1 MKIKNKKIII
11 NSDKYLMFSIFIFI
25 LFFISTIDAM
35 AGISTNLLT
44 ENATNITDTEATL
57 RGTLNPG
64 GFANVYFRYS
74 PLEKPPVFCNDI
86 YGSRMRATDEI
97 PISGN
102 AKKGVSLNVVGLSS
116 YTKYYYCIVGSND
129 SGIAYGGVK
138 FFQTLLTSGDINN
151 VSVTTKNAL
160 VVNSTSAYLNGNYS
174 ATISAETYFR
184 LKKDGA
190 EWQNQKF
197 GLQQHSGGTSGSTSY
212 LLKELS
218 PNTVYQFK
226 AVIKS
231 KTSDEAV
238 AGATLTFNTKSVGV
252 IGPGTSEGGIGYTTS
267 CTNTESDINCNGTS
281 GLSVE
286 FGMETGTG
294 TNNIGIETGTGT
306 ENPSNLILGQTATPP
321 ADAIVRYHE
330 GIETVFTRQI
340 MANTELARTYGY
352 QGGVDLQTF
361 AWNLSDLLARTFG
374 YVNSRGKE
382 IRVSQPDIAAY
393 QLYVVNGILT
403 VYEYYDSQIV
413 NIQKIT
419 DVLRNKYEY
428 EYYFQK

>member
-1 MKIKNKKIII
+1 MEIKNKKTII
-11 NSDKYLMFSIFIFI
+11 NLYKYTIFVVFI
-25 LFFISTIDAM
+25 LFFISAIDTM
-35 AGISTNLLT
+35 AGISVNLLT
-44 ENATNITDTEATL
+44 ENATNITNTGATL

-102 AKKGVSLNVVGLSS
+102 VKKEVSFNVVNLSP

-138 FFQTLLTSGDINN
+138 FFQTLLTSGI
-151 VSVTTKNAL
+151 SVTTKNAL
-160 VVNSTSAYLNGNYS
+160 VVDSASAYLNGTYS
-174 ATISAETYFR
+174 ATMPTETYFR

-197 GLQQHSGGTSGSTSY
+197 GLQQHSSGTGGSISY

-218 PNTVYQFK
+218 PNTSYQFK
-226 AVIKS
+226 AVISS
-231 KTSDEAV
+231 KTSDEAID
-238 AGATLTFNTKSVGV
+238 GATLTFNTKSVGK
-252 IGPGTSEGGIGYTTS
+252 IGPGTGTGGVGYESS
-267 CTNTESDINCNGTS
+267 CTNIDSDINCNGTS
-281 GLSVE
+281 GLSIE
-286 FGMETGTG
+286 IGMETGIT
-294 TNNIGIETGTGT
+294 ETETAETST
-306 ENPSNLILGQTATPP
+306 ENPSNLVLGQTATPP

-352 QGGVDLQTF
+352 QDGVDLQTF

-382 IRVSQPDIAAY
+382 IRVSKPDIAAY

-403 VYEYYDSQIV
+403 VYEYYDSKIV

-419 DVLRNKYEY
+419 DVLRNKYYY